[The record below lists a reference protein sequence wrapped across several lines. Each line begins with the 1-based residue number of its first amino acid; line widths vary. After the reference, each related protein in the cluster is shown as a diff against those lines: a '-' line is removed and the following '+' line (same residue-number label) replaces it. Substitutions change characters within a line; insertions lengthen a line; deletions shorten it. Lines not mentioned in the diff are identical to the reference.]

1 VGVAG
6 RDGISPINEF
16 IDDYDLGE
24 FDHIV
29 DESGEIWANFEIV
42 SQPSFIFLD
51 ATGASTSHLGAL
63 GVEGLSERLDVLAG
77 N

>member
-1 VGVAG
+1 MGVAG